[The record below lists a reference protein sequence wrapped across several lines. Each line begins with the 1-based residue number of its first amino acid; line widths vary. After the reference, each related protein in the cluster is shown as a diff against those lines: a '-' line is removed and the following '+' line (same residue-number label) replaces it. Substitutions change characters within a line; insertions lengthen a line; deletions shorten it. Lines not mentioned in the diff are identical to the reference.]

1 MIDTMTWEHNA
12 ITVSLGM
19 DSMGI
24 SSEEQ
29 FLLEITTND
38 DEDYNFAIIT
48 KEEVKALAAMF
59 ATFAED

>member
-1 MIDTMTWEHNA
+1 MKDTMKWEHNA

-19 DSMGI
+19 DDN
-24 SSEEQ
+24 EQ

-38 DEDYNFAIIT
+38 EEDYNFAIIT

>member
-1 MIDTMTWEHNA
+1 MKDTMKWEHNA
-12 ITVSLGM
+12 ITVSLRM
-19 DSMGI
+19 DDK
-24 SSEEQ
+24 EQ